1 MGLPISALTPEEI
14 AVSIEAEGA
23 DVDLVRAESV
33 ESVAPY
39 DLVIVGGA
47 LYTGRWHTHAV
58 ALLQRHH
65 EELSGIPLAV
75 FAMGP
80 RTLEDDDVATS
91 RHQVEGALASLAVEP
106 FSVTIFGGVIDPAK
120 LRFPFSRME
129 AVDARDHTAIQGWAR
144 DVLHTALSTSSA

>member
-1 MGLPISALTPEEI
+1 MPPKVTL
-14 AVSIEAEGA
+14 
-23 DVDLVRAESV
+23 
-33 ESVAPY
+33 VAPVRFVPVIVTLVPPAMGPLAGAR
-39 DLVIVGGA
+39 LVIVGGA
-47 LYTGRWHTHAV
+47 LYMGRWHTHAV
-58 ALLQRHH
+58 ALLERHH
-65 EELSGIPLAV
+65 EALSGVPLAV

-91 RHQVEGALASLAVEP
+91 RDQVDGALASLAVEP